1 MNKNILGVDV
11 PESISGLGNLKA
23 FNGKRFSGTAHEMPN
38 IKNPDQR
45 MSKIVDNLESAIH
58 LSGLKDGMTI
68 SFHHHFRNGD
78 YIVNLVLE
86 AVAKLGIKNLTVAS
100 SSLTDIHRPMIDH
113 IKNGVV
119 YRIETSGL
127 RGELANQISHGLMEV
142 PIVFR
147 SHGGRAYSI
156 ASGEL
161 KIDVAFLGVPST
173 DLFGNANGFSR
184 EGDNSSA
191 CGSLG
196 YAMVDAKYADKV
208 VLLSNN
214 IVPYPNTPC
223 AIPQT
228 DVDYIVEID
237 AIGDPKGIMSGAT
250 RYSTNPKELMIAK
263 AAADVMEASG
273 YFEDGFSFQ
282 TGTGGSSLAVTR
294 FLKEKMI
301 RKGIKANFALG
312 GITSQIV
319 KLHEEGF
326 IRKLLDVQSF
336 DQDAVDSTLKN
347 EFHHIVDAHFYAG
360 PGVEGAAVDQL
371 DMVVLSALEIDV
383 NFNVNVLTGSDGVIR
398 GAVGGHPDTSAGAK
412 LAIIVAPL
420 VRGRIP
426 SILDRVNTICTPGM
440 TVDVLVTEQGIAV
453 NPARP
458 DLIERL
464 NAAGIK
470 TETIEALKAKAEK
483 IVGHPN
489 PIEYGDKIVGVVT
502 FRDGSVIDVIRQVSR

>member
-1 MNKNILGVDV
+1 
-11 PESISGLGNLKA
+11 
-23 FNGKRFSGTAHEMPN
+23 
-38 IKNPDQR
+38 
-45 MSKIVDNLESAIH
+45 
-58 LSGLKDGMTI
+58 
-68 SFHHHFRNGD
+68 
-78 YIVNLVLE
+78 
-86 AVAKLGIKNLTVAS
+86 
-100 SSLTDIHRPMIDH
+100 
-113 IKNGVV
+113 
-119 YRIETSGL
+119 
-127 RGELANQISHGLMEV
+127 
-142 PIVFR
+142 
-147 SHGGRAYSI
+147 
-156 ASGEL
+156 
-161 KIDVAFLGVPST
+161 
-173 DLFGNANGFSR
+173 
-184 EGDNSSA
+184 
-191 CGSLG
+191 
-196 YAMVDAKYADKV
+196 MVDAKYADKV

-228 DVDYIVEID
+228 EVDYIVEID

-294 FLKEKMI
+294 FLKEKMM

-319 KLHEEGF
+319 KLHEDGF

-347 EFHHIVDAHFYAG
+347 QFHHIVDAHFYAG

-412 LAIIVAPL
+412 LAIIGAQL

-453 NPARP
+453 NPARQ
-458 DLIERL
+458 DLVERL
-464 NAAGIK
+464 SLAGIK

-489 PIEYGDKIVGVVT
+489 PIEYDEKIVGLVT

>member
-1 MNKNILGVDV
+1 LNKNILGVEV
-11 PESISGLGNLKA
+11 PESISGLGDLKA
-23 FNGKRFSGTAHEMPN
+23 FDGKRFSGTAHEMPK
-38 IKNPDQR
+38 IKNPDHR

-78 YIVNLVLE
+78 YIVNLVLD

-453 NPARP
+453 NPARQ

-489 PIEYGDKIVGVVT
+489 PIEYDDKIVGIVT

>member
-1 MNKNILGVDV
+1 MNKNILGVEV
-11 PESISGLGNLKA
+11 PESISGLGNLKP
-23 FNGKRFSGTAHEMPN
+23 FDGKRFSETANEMPN

-45 MSKIVDNLESAIH
+45 MSKIVDNLETAIR

-78 YIVNLVLE
+78 YIVNLVLD
-86 AVAKLGIKNLTVAS
+86 AVAKLGIKNLTIAS
-100 SSLTDIHRPMIDH
+100 SSLTDIHTPMIDH

-142 PIVFR
+142 PVVFR

-156 ASGEL
+156 SSGEL

-228 DVDYIVEID
+228 EVDYIVEID

-294 FLKEKMI
+294 FLKEKMM

-319 KLHEEGF
+319 KLHEDGF

-347 EFHHIVDAHFYAG
+347 QFHHIVDAHFYAG

-453 NPARP
+453 NPARQ
-458 DLIERL
+458 DLVERL
-464 NAAGIK
+464 SLAGIK

-489 PIEYGDKIVGVVT
+489 PIEYDEKIVGLVT